1 MASRL
6 TIDPALLVPH
16 PDTTEASYC
25 FVAYSPEIEAVL
37 LARYGRTGLCLKA
50 FPPEKQRKVDK
61 RGVAREYRRLE
72 NVEWTKVPLAEASE
86 VQNLFALHGIAPRV
100 YDIVW
105 VNEHQAAQVTDWLTD
120 NGRDR
125 QDDLWR
131 RLVSEYVIETMRNL
145 DVGERNWIGD
155 RMFDYG
161 AMCWADREA
170 YQQELTED
178 AYMRRGER
186 IGSSYQPVEGLE
198 IRGRRDIDSR
208 LEKMRLGEV
217 DFAGSTVLDIGA
229 NLGAF
234 CREAHDR
241 GALRVVGIDRREIP
255 MLAGQVNNLLG
266 YWNFDFVQLNLK
278 DGLDNRARIV
288 EATGIEQYDVVFCMA
303 VVNYFGGYGAWIADL
318 CKPGGALYL
327 EGHGGE
333 APERYHAA
341 LKRDFARVEFLGM
354 TDDNY
359 VRPLFRCWKCD

>member
-16 PDTTEASYC
+16 PDTTEASCC

-37 LARYGRTGLCLKA
+37 LARYGRQGLCLKV
-50 FPPEKQRKVDK
+50 FPPDKQRKVDTN
-61 RGVAREYRRLE
+61 GQPREFWRFE
-72 NVEWTKVPLAEASE
+72 NVEWTKVSLAEASE
-86 VQNLFALHGIAPRV
+86 VQNLFALHGIAPRA

-105 VNEHQAAQVTDWLTD
+105 VNGEQAAQVTDFLTD

-125 QDDLWR
+125 QDELWR
-131 RLVSEYVIETMRNL
+131 RLVDQYVIETMRNL
-145 DVGERNWIGD
+145 DVGERNWIGGK
-155 RMFDYG
+155 MFDYG

-170 YQQELTED
+170 YLAELTEE
-178 AYMRRGER
+178 AYTRRGKR
-186 IGSSYQPVEGLE
+186 IGSSYQPVDGLE
-198 IRGRRDIDSR
+198 MRGRRDIGSR
-208 LEKMRLGEV
+208 VKKMRLDDV
-217 DFAGSTVLDIGA
+217 DFDGATVLDIGC

-266 YWNFDFVQLNLK
+266 YWNLDIVQLKLK

-288 EATGIEQYDVVFCMA
+288 EAGGIEQYDVVFCMA
-303 VVNYFGGYGAWIADL
+303 VVNYFGGYDAWIADL
-318 CKPGGALYL
+318 CRGVLYL

-333 APERYHAA
+333 APERYWAA
-341 LKRDFARVEFLGM
+341 LNRDFERVEFLGM

-359 VRPLFRCWKCD
+359 VRPLFRCWK